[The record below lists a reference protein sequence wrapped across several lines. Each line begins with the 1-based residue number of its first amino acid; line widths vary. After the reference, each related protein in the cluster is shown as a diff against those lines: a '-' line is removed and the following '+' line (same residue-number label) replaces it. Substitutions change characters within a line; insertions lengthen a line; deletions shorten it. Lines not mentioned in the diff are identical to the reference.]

1 MPCACA
7 CCVFFIGGVEPR
19 CWLFFPSPG
28 FCYIRYIRYTEVGQ
42 APGLFRTPKAYPQ
55 PPLVHECAL
64 AYFRGNLTDY
74 AHAWTGMNYL
84 PQAPQSSALPS
95 CATARRP
102 ISTGQENVTGQPP
115 GVPSGI
121 SLQRHPHTVASP
133 TDSRSAWGRR
143 LAIATRRL
151 RSRLRSRCGGGVPI
165 SNTGDESDNPND

>member
-1 MPCACA
+1 MQLAFTSACFA
-7 CCVFFIGGVEPR
+7 GLPKRLIFFFATNISLSPKRLATAR
-19 CWLFFPSPG
+19 CLRMFP
-28 FCYIRYIRYTEVGQ
+28 
-42 APGLFRTPKAYPQ
+42 K
-55 PPLVHECAL
+55 PLPVHGCAL